1 MLCFI
6 GHALMENRS
15 GLIVQGDLTEADGH
29 AERRAAL
36 GMVHRHF
43 SGSTRKLTL
52 GRTRDMTPPSSLRTY
67 AKPT

>member
-15 GLIVQGDLTEADGH
+15 GRIVQADLTQAEGH

-36 GMVHRHF
+36 GMIHRH
-43 SGSTRKLTL
+43 SPMSARRLTL
-52 GRTRDMTPPSSLRTY
+52 
-67 AKPT
+67 